1 MVDTNVHFSD
11 VVRLAQRLIELGKE
25 NWELAVYPVED
36 HGFVEPTSWTDE
48 YRRIFELFE
57 RTLREPG
64 CTSAGGSCTVRGATA
79 SSTGR

>member
-25 NWELAVYPVED
+25 NWEFAVYPVEG
-36 HGFVEPTSWTDE
+36 HGFVEPSSWTDE
-48 YRRIFELFE
+48 YRRIYELFE

-64 CTSAGGSCTVRGATA
+64 CTTDGGFCTVRGGE
-79 SSTGR
+79 GR